1 MAPGIHSKKWHP
13 GFFQKKGRG
22 GAGSA
27 SEVSGRAAFIAFAE
41 MICRNNYNVINE
53 NK

>member
-1 MAPGIHSKKWHP
+1 MAPGILS
-13 GFFQKKGRG
+13 KKGRG